1 MKWLKNPELRL
12 PLLLFFAGSVLFSLL
27 GFLLDARAG
36 LLVLATAA
44 VSFALFAYATVRRYR
59 AIAALSEELDRILHG
74 SERLPLSEE
83 EGELAIL
90 CSEIRKMTLRLSE
103 QADALI
109 ADRRRLSDALA
120 DVSHQLRTPLTAL
133 GVTVSLLSKEDLP
146 REERA
151 GLLRS
156 LKRSLNRIDRLID
169 ALLKLSRI
177 DAGTAV
183 FRREP
188 VPVAKLVSAAAEP
201 LLLLADARGQRL
213 TVSVGEESF
222 EGDPFWSAE
231 ALGNLIKNCIEHTPE
246 GGEIRIGASENP
258 LYTEIVVRD
267 GGEGFSP
274 EDLPRLFE
282 RFYRGRNAA
291 PDSVGIGL
299 ALAREIAAAQNGT
312 LTAKN
317 ASSGGA
323 EFTLRFYKSTV

>member
-12 PLLLFFAGSVLFSLL
+12 PLFLFLAASALFAAL
-27 GFLLDARAG
+27 GFGIDPRAG

-44 VSFALFAYATVRRYR
+44 AAFAVFAVATARRYR
-59 AIAALSEELDRILHG
+59 AIALLSEELDRILHG
-74 SERLPLSEE
+74 SDRLLLAEE

-90 CSEIRKMTLRLSE
+90 KSEIRKMTVRLSE

-120 DVSHQLRTPLTAL
+120 DISHQLRTPLTSL
-133 GVTVSLLSKEDLP
+133 GVTVSLLSKENLT
-146 REERA
+146 RKEQTE
-151 GLLRS
+151 LLRS
-156 LKRSLNRIDRLID
+156 LKRSLNRIDWLID

-183 FRREP
+183 FRRES
-188 VPVAKLVSAAAEP
+188 VSVAGLAARAAEP
-201 LLLLADARGQRL
+201 LLLLAEARGQRL
-213 TVSVGEESF
+213 IISVGEERF
-222 EGDPFWSAE
+222 TGDPFWSAE
-231 ALGNLIKNCIEHTPE
+231 ALGNLLKNCVEHTPE
-246 GGEIRIGASENP
+246 GGEIRLIASENP
-258 LYTEIVVRD
+258 LYTEIIVRD
-267 GGEGFSP
+267 SGEGFSP

-282 RFYRGRNAA
+282 RFYRGQNAS

-317 ASSGGA
+317 AETGGA
-323 EFTLRFYKSTV
+323 EFTLRFYKSVI